1 LFPDFWDILQWE
13 NAKSLMFHKAAILWY
28 WGLFGPVNMRKV
40 ETKIVVK

>member
-28 WGLFGPVNMRKV
+28 WGLVNMRKV
-40 ETKIVVK
+40 ETKMFVK